1 MVCFI
6 ECVTAE
12 PIVAV
17 LNNFD
22 KSMQFTNMLG
32 QQLILP
38 FLHFWMYF
46 KKNNIIIIVYKKER
60 LNGLHLN

>member
-1 MVCFI
+1 MACFI

-32 QQLILP
+32 EQLILP
-38 FLHFWMYF
+38 FLD
-46 KKNNIIIIVYKKER
+46 VLQKEKYHHYS
-60 LNGLHLN
+60 L